1 MTEKQF
7 ITIACVKAGITQTE
21 LAKRI
26 GMTQSAFSQR
36 INGGGFKLKEYE
48 KMAEALG
55 LRFEYSFV
63 EDT

>member
-48 KMAEALG
+48 NG
-55 LRFEYSFV
+55 NR
-63 EDT
+63 

>member
-48 KMAEALG
+48 NDTLG
-55 LRFEYSFV
+55 FIVYKPKISP
-63 EDT
+63 T